1 MNRTPIKRALLG
13 LLILPLGALVGCG
26 GGASGG
32 SGGEGGGQLRLG
44 MQYDLGTL
52 DPQVLTSVGDKQLSE
67 NIFEGLVTYEL
78 GGVEIESALATEWES
93 SDDGTSWTFRLREG
107 VQFHENFGEM
117 TAEDVVFSFE
127 RLVSEELA
135 SANAELM
142 RSLDKVQAKGDYEV
156 EFTLSEPDPAFLDK
170 LASWYTGIVSKEAV
184 ESKGEKFAQDPIGTG
199 PYQFESWRPQ
209 QETVLVPFDKY
220 WGEKPKLQRVA
231 YVPIP
236 DATTMYNA
244 FEAGDVD
251 IIQVTD
257 PDKLAQYQQ
266 QGDVKL
272 SSKPGLIT
280 RFFGVKADEPPF
292 DDSRVREAVAYAIDR
307 EKMITNLF
315 GETSTPA
322 ESILAPDVTH
332 AASGVVDYTY
342 DPERAKQLLAEAG
355 HANGVDVTFS
365 VPNIDRFTEPAT
377 VIQQD
382 LKAVGINV
390 EIKVMEAQSFLDAL
404 KTDEGLQMFILS
416 RSQEP
421 APDRVMYTWHHS
433 SQIPANNWARIDDP
447 QIDKALDEATT
458 TMDEDRRAELFAE
471 AQQKVFDGH
480 FYYYIDHENFV
491 FAMHERVQGFQSDPL
506 RSIRLDG
513 VSVSG

>member
-1 MNRTPIKRALLG
+1 MSTTPIKRAMFSLLVVSMG
-13 LLILPLGALVGCG
+13 VLVGCG

-32 SGGEGGGQLRLG
+32 GGESGGQLRLG

-67 NIFEGLVTYEL
+67 NIFEGLVGYKP
-78 GGVEIESALATEWES
+78 GGVEIAPALATDWES
-93 SDDGTSWTFRLREG
+93 SDNGTSWTFTLREG
-107 VQFHENFGEM
+107 VQFHEDFGEM
-117 TAEDVVFSFE
+117 TADDVVFTFE

-142 RSLDKVQAKGDYEV
+142 RSLDEVEANGDYEV

-170 LASWYTGIVSKEAV
+170 LASWYTGIVSKKAV
-184 ESKGEKFAQDPIGTG
+184 EDKGEEFDQDPVGTG

-209 QETVLVPFDKY
+209 QETVLVPFDRY
-220 WGEKPKLQRVA
+220 WGAKPKLERVA

-257 PDKLAQYQQ
+257 PDKLAQYEQ
-266 QGDVKL
+266 QGDIKI

-292 DDSRVREAVAYAIDR
+292 DDPRVREAVAHAIDR
-307 EKMITNLF
+307 EKMIANLF

-322 ESILAPDVTH
+322 GSILAPDVAH
-332 AASGVVDYTY
+332 AADGVVQYEY
-342 DPERAKQLLAEAG
+342 DPERAKQLLAGAG
-355 HANGVDVTFS
+355 YADGVDVTFT

-447 QIDKALDEATT
+447 EIDKALERATT
-458 TMDEDRRAELFAE
+458 TTDDDVRTELFADV
-471 AQQKVFDGH
+471 QRKVFEGH

-491 FAMHERVQGFQSDPL
+491 FAMRDRVQGFQSDPL

-513 VSVSG
+513 VSIG

>member
-1 MNRTPIKRALLG
+1 MRTPTTRVALISLV
-13 LLILPLGALVGCG
+13 LPMLALAGCG

-32 SGGEGGGQLRLG
+32 GGGGQLRLG

-67 NIFEGLVTYEL
+67 NIFEGLVQYEP
-78 GGVEIESALATEWES
+78 GGTEIEAALATDWES
-93 SDDGTSWTFRLREG
+93 SGDGTSWTFTLREG
-107 VQFHENFGEM
+107 VQFHDGFGEM
-117 TAEDVVFSFE
+117 TARDVAFTFE
-127 RLVSEELA
+127 RLVSAELA
-135 SANAELM
+135 SPNAELM
-142 RSLDKVQAKGDYEV
+142 QSLDKVEAHGDDEV
-156 EFTLSEPDPAFLDK
+156 EFKLGEPDPAFLDK
-170 LASWYTGIVSKEAV
+170 LANWYAGIVSAKAV
-184 ESKGEKFAQDPIGTG
+184 QQKGKKFAQDPIGTG

-209 QETVLVPFDKY
+209 QETVLGPFDNY
-220 WGEKPKLQRVA
+220 WGDKPGLQRVV

-251 IIQVTD
+251 IIQITD

-266 QGDVKL
+266 QGDIKF

-280 RFFGVKADEPPF
+280 RFFGLKADEPPF
-292 DDSRVREAVAYAIDR
+292 DDPRVREAVAYAIDR
-307 EKMITNLF
+307 KKMIDNLF

-322 ESILAPDVTH
+322 DSVLAPDVTH
-332 AASGVVDYTY
+332 VARGVVKYQHN
-342 DPERAKQLLAEAG
+342 PQRAKQLLAEAG
-355 HANGVDVTFS
+355 YPDGVSVTFS

-390 EIKVMEAQSFLDAL
+390 KIKVMEAQSFLEAL
-404 KTDEGLQMFILS
+404 VTDEGLQMFILS

-447 QIDKALDEATT
+447 AIDRALAKATT
-458 TMDEDRRAELFAE
+458 SMDEGLRERLFADV
-471 AQQKVFDGH
+471 QRKVFEGH
-480 FYYYIDHENFV
+480 HYYYIDHENFV
-491 FAMHERVQGFQSDPL
+491 FAMRDRVRGFQSDPL

-513 VSVSG
+513 VSVEG